1 MIEAKNI
8 SFKYSRSDKF
18 SIDDISLTVEEGMI
32 SCLLGANGCG
42 KTTVLK
48 LLYGM
53 LIPKSG
59 NVYYRED
66 KVCPRTLP
74 AYREEV
80 AFTGHTWCD
89 TDLTLKH
96 NVEFLSLLY
105 PSFDQDY
112 YARLLKCAGIED
124 KSDKLYANLSAG
136 EKVKAEIAFALA
148 RRPKLLL
155 MDEPLANLDPVF
167 KTDILEMLQDE
178 VSSSGLGI
186 LMSTHLLDEINDI
199 TDRIYLLDKGKLSA
213 GGDRFEVLGDNEDT
227 DLRDVVKNMGKEA

>member
-8 SFKYSRSDKF
+8 SFKYRRADKF
-18 SIDDISLTVEEGMI
+18 SIDNVSLKVEEGMI

-53 LIPKSG
+53 LTPKSG
-59 NVYYRED
+59 NAYYNGD
-66 KVCPRTLP
+66 ALCPRSLP
-74 AYREEV
+74 ACHEEV
-80 AFTGHTWCD
+80 AFTGHCWCD
-89 TDLTLKH
+89 TDITLEH

-105 PSFDQDY
+105 PSFDRDY
-112 YARLLKCAGIED
+112 YGKLLKCAGIED
-124 KSDKLYANLSAG
+124 KSDKLYASLSAG

-167 KTDILEMLQDE
+167 KTDVIELLQDE
-178 VSSSGLGI
+178 VSASGLGI
-186 LMSTHLLDEINDI
+186 LLSTHLLDEIDDI
-199 TDRIYLLDKGKLSA
+199 TDRIYLLDKGRLSA
-213 GGDRFEVLGDNEDT
+213 GGDRFEVLGDKEDT
-227 DLRDVVKNMGKEA
+227 DLRDAVKNIGKEA